1 MTKKAVI
8 TLDRRYR
15 PASGLYSIGHLY
27 DADGRYIC
35 DTIEDT
41 DRGLTQNIP
50 LDDIRRIKV
59 KSKTAIPRGTY
70 RVTLD
75 VVSPKFS
82 LKPYYKRICDGK
94 VPRLLD
100 VPGFDGILIHCGIS
114 QRSSAGCIIVGLN
127 TIKGRV
133 TNSERCFEKLLGILR
148 GYAEKKRRIYIKII

>member
-1 MTKKAVI
+1 MKTL

-15 PASGLYSIGHLY
+15 PATGLYSIGHLY
-27 DADGRYIC
+27 DADGHYIC

-41 DRGLTQNIP
+41 DRGLTQDMP

-82 LKPYYKRICDGK
+82 LKPYYKKFCGGK

-100 VPGFDGILIHCGIS
+100 VPGFDGILIHKGVTEK
-114 QRSSAGCIIVGLN
+114 SSAGCIIVGYN
-127 TIKGRV
+127 TIKGMV
-133 TNSERCFEKLLGILR
+133 TRSQACFERLYRLLDSYRKQG
-148 GYAEKKRRIYIKII
+148 EKIYINIM

>member
-1 MTKKAVI
+1 MKTL

-15 PASGLYSIGHLY
+15 PATGLYSIGHLY
-27 DADGRYIC
+27 DADGHYIC

-41 DRGLTQNIP
+41 DRGLTQDMP

-82 LKPYYKRICDGK
+82 LKPYYKKFCGGK

-100 VPGFDGILIHCGIS
+100 VPGFDGILIHKGVTEK
-114 QRSSAGCIIVGLN
+114 SSAGCIIVGYN
-127 TIKGRV
+127 TIKGMV
-133 TNSERCFEKLLGILR
+133 TRSQSCFERLYRILK
-148 GYAEKKRRIYIKII
+148 GYRDQGHEIYICIR

>member
-1 MTKKAVI
+1 MKTL

-15 PASGLYSIGHLY
+15 PATGLYSIGHLY
-27 DADGRYIC
+27 DADGHYIC

-41 DRGLTQNIP
+41 DRGLTQDMP

-59 KSKTAIPRGTY
+59 KSKTAIPRGRY

-82 LKPYYKRICDGK
+82 LKPYYKAFCSGK

-100 VPGFDGILIHCGIS
+100 VPGFEGILIHKGVTE
-114 QRSSAGCIIVGLN
+114 RSSAGCIIVGYN
-127 TIKGRV
+127 TVKGQV
-133 TNSERCFEKLLGILR
+133 TSSQACFERLYRLLDNYRKQG
-148 GYAEKKRRIYIKII
+148 EKIYINIM

>member
-1 MTKKAVI
+1 MARKTI

-15 PASGLYSIGHLY
+15 PAHGLYSIGHLY
-27 DADGRYIC
+27 DAEGNYIC

-41 DRGLTQNIP
+41 DRGLTQDMP
-50 LDDIRRIKV
+50 LDEIRRIKV

-82 LKPYYKRICDGK
+82 LKPYYKKFCGGK

-100 VPGFDGILIHCGIS
+100 VPGFDGILIHKGVTEK
-114 QRSSAGCIIVGLN
+114 SSAGCIIVGYN
-127 TIKGRV
+127 TIKGMV
-133 TNSERCFEKLLGILR
+133 TRSQSCFERLYRILK
-148 GYAEKKRRIYIKII
+148 GYRDQGHEIYICIR